1 MSGILKSLA
10 RATSLAMYHF
20 EDIGT
25 HYART
30 LAAWRDRFK
39 SHLDEVRALGFDE
52 RFLRMWD
59 YYLAYCEGAFLE
71 RHIGDAQILLT
82 KARNP
87 KALFLEPWE
96 EPETAHHVR
105 TRS

>member
-1 MSGILKSLA
+1 M
-10 RATSLAMYHF
+10 AMFHF

-30 LAAWRDRFK
+30 LNAWRDAFR
-39 SHLDEVRALGFDE
+39 SRMDEVRALGFDE

-71 RHIGDAQILLT
+71 RHIGDAQIVLT

-87 KALFLEPWE
+87 RALLGEPWSD
-96 EPETAHHVR
+96 ADVLVYDASSHA
-105 TRS
+105 